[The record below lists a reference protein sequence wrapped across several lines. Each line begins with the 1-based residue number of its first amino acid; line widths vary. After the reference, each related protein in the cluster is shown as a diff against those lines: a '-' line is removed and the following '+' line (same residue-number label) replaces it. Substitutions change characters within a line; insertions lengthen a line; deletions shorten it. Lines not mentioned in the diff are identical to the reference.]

1 MSLTGTIRRRD
12 RRPLGTVEEVKR
24 HLSEAFPGTRF
35 TYVASKPPGAA
46 AIRWPLRARLLFAV
60 FGTRTRYPHHSGLF
74 ERTLGDPAAVQFY
87 FEASEPVRW
96 IRATSYGMTSG
107 LDESFARLSA
117 ATGWVT
123 VYPRF

>member
-1 MSLTGTIRRRD
+1 MSLTGTIRRSD
-12 RRPLGTVEEVKR
+12 RGPLGTVEEVKR
-24 HLSEAFPGTRF
+24 HLSDAFPGTRF
-35 TYVASKPPGAA
+35 TYVASKPPAVV
-46 AIRWPLRARLLFAV
+46 RWPLRARLLFAV
-60 FGTRTRYPHHSGLF
+60 FGVRTRYPHHSGLF
-74 ERTLGDPAAVQFY
+74 ERDLGDPTFVQFY

-107 LDESFARLSA
+107 LDESFERLSA